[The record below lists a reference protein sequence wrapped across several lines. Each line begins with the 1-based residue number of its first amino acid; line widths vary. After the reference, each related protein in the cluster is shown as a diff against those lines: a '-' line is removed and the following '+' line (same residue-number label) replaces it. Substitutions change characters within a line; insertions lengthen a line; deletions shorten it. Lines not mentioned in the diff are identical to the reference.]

1 MKSSIISRLASLWG
15 SINLIIPAILIS
27 LICSCQKGNY
37 EKTEKT
43 TITLRVYEGVN
54 PLGNSVKYYVH
65 LYEGAI
71 KWYPLIPVKSG
82 KNEWGLEPGFE
93 YVVSL
98 RLHWLKTSE
107 LMEDGDTVEY
117 EYLKVL
123 SKIEVPLLTKDD
135 ILWDSIMW

>member
-1 MKSSIISRLASLWG
+1 MKSSIISRHASLWG
-15 SINLIIPAILIS
+15 SISLVIPAILICF
-27 LICSCQKGNY
+27 ICSCQKGNY

-43 TITLRVYEGVN
+43 TKTLRVYEGEN

-65 LYEGAI
+65 LYDGAT

-82 KNEWGLEPGFE
+82 KNEWGLEQGFE

-98 RLHWLKTSE
+98 RIKWLKTSE

-117 EYLKVL
+117 ECLKVL
-123 SKIEVPLLTKDD
+123 SKKEVPLLTKDD